1 MLALLLLL
9 AVLPTLDDPMRSTG
23 SPSRTAAAAALLAVA
38 LVVVTTPGS
47 VAAAAPGDERRQQ
60 LQDQIGEAGAQEA
73 AALAQLDQIRA
84 GKAQIDAR
92 VAELDQQVSAAE
104 AKLAPLADEA
114 ARLSARYTEMV
125 AEVDRVQSK
134 LDGARHELAVSAA
147 EMYRSARRGAS
158 YEGVLAARPETLV
171 QQDKYLDHV
180 SAKRDAVVHRVQT
193 LREEIEAR
201 RRAVEAEKQKAD
213 AAAAD
218 ARSARDQVAG
228 LRAQIEPARAEAAQQ
243 EAAEATAVAS
253 IQSQKAAYEGELA
266 SLQAAS
272 DGIAARLRA
281 LGSGPGSPGRCE
293 ARPVP
298 GPIVSPFGSRFHP
311 VLHVTRMHNGDD
323 MAAGQGEPIHACRGG
338 TVVIADVEG
347 GYGNAVV
354 IDHGGGMATLYG
366 HQSRIASNVGE
377 HVDAGQVIGYVGA
390 TGLATGPHLHFEV
403 RLSGNPV
410 DPSSYL

>member
-1 MLALLLLL
+1 M
-9 AVLPTLDDPMRSTG
+9 
-23 SPSRTAAAAALLAVA
+23 A
-38 LVVVTTPGS
+38 LVVLTALAS
-47 VAAAAPGDERRQQ
+47 AAAAAPGDGRAQQ
-60 LQDQIGEAGAQEA
+60 LQQQIGEAGAQET

-84 GKAQIDAR
+84 GKAVIDAR

-104 AKLAPLADEA
+104 ATLAPLADLA
-114 ARLSARYTEMV
+114 ARIGGRYTEML
-125 AEVDRVQSK
+125 AEVDRVQTE
-134 LDGARHELAVSAA
+134 LDAARHELAVSAA

-158 YEGVLAARPETLV
+158 YDGVLAARPATMV

-180 SAKRDAVVHRVQT
+180 SAKRDAVVRRVQT
-193 LREEIEAR
+193 LRAEVETQ
-201 RRAVEAEKQKAD
+201 RRALAAEKQKAD
-213 AAAAD
+213 KAAAD
-218 ARSARDQVAG
+218 AQTARDQVAG

-243 EAAEATAVAS
+243 EAAEASAVAS
-253 IQSQKAAYEGELA
+253 IQSQKAQYEGELA
-266 SLQAAS
+266 SMQAAS

-281 LGSGPGSPGRCE
+281 LGSGPGSPGHCE

-298 GPIVSPFGSRFHP
+298 GPIVSPFGNRFHP
-311 VLHVTRMHNGDD
+311 VLHVTRMHSGDD
-323 MAAGQGEPIHACRGG
+323 MAAGQGEPIHACRAG

-366 HQSRIASNVGE
+366 HQSRIASSVGE

-403 RLSGNPV
+403 RLGGNPV
-410 DPSSYL
+410 DPASYL

>member
-1 MLALLLLL
+1 M
-9 AVLPTLDDPMRSTG
+9 VLTSI
-23 SPSRTAAAAALLAVA
+23 
-38 LVVVTTPGS
+38 
-47 VAAAAPGDERRQQ
+47 AAAAPGDDRRQQ
-60 LQDQIGEAGAQEA
+60 LQAQIGEAGAQEA

-92 VAELDQQVSAAE
+92 VGELDQQVSAAE
-104 AKLAPLADEA
+104 ATLAPLVDEA
-114 ARLSARYTEMV
+114 ARLEARYTEMV
-125 AEVDRVQSK
+125 AEVDRVQTK
-134 LDGARHELAVSAA
+134 LDGARHDLAVSAA

-171 QQDKYLDHV
+171 QQDKYLDGV
-180 SAKRDAVVHRVQT
+180 SAKRDAVVDRVQT
-193 LREEIEAR
+193 LRQEVETR

-213 AAAAD
+213 KAAAD
-218 ARSARDQVAG
+218 AQAARDQIAD

-243 EAAEATAVAS
+243 EAAEANAVAS
-253 IQSQKAAYEGELA
+253 IQSQKAEYEGELA

-281 LGSGPGSPGRCE
+281 LGSGPGSPGPCQ

-298 GPIVSPFGSRFHP
+298 GPIVSPFGQRFHP
-311 VLHVTRMHNGDD
+311 VLHVSRMHSGAD
-323 MAAGQGEPIHACRGG
+323 MVAGQGEPIHACRAG
-338 TVVIADVEG
+338 TVVIAGGQG

-366 HQSRIASNVGE
+366 HQSRIASSVGE
-377 HVDAGQVIGYVGA
+377 RVAAGDVLGYVGS
-390 TGLATGPHLHFEV
+390 TGMSTGPHLHFEV

-410 DPSSYL
+410 DPASYL